1 MRVRESIRVPC
12 SGLLQSKRSIYCSS
26 VKLWVK
32 GTESKL
38 ALRTWENIE
47 EDSQY
52 TRSIQAHVNC
62 LPLNVNEKRNHEL
75 GCKRIEK
82 KAEQRSTTVNQTAL
96 AGMETRLVARFGT
109 TGCQGITSIYGS

>member
-12 SGLLQSKRSIYCSS
+12 SVLLQSKRSIYCSS

-52 TRSIQAHVNC
+52 TRGIQAHVNC
-62 LPLNVNEKRNHEL
+62 LPLNVNEK
-75 GCKRIEK
+75 K
-82 KAEQRSTTVNQTAL
+82 KSR
-96 AGMETRLVARFGT
+96 AGV
-109 TGCQGITSIYGS
+109 QKD